1 MFTLVYSKRVSVR
14 NNLLH
19 SVHILYIRI
28 TLIEYIC
35 SVKFGAYFFNY
46 RFQQKKKSIFNKLC
60 IYLYIFLKYAS
71 DTAHIVRLAA
81 LLGSLAHKLQQQKM
95 AISTRPKS
103 TAILFVDASR
113 FQRHCI
119 LSQLCLS
126 HDNLVISGYYTRK
139 LSICLTNMHSLAT
152 LNCDCLNVHC
162 KCSQGIYG
170 VPVGL

>member
-1 MFTLVYSKRVSVR
+1 MDRA
-14 NNLLH
+14 
-19 SVHILYIRI
+19 
-28 TLIEYIC
+28 IEYIF
-35 SVKFGAYFFNY
+35 SVEFGEYFFNY
-46 RFQQKKKSIFNKLC
+46 HFQQIKRLSIFNKSF

-71 DTAHIVRLAA
+71 DLFVSLKNTAHIVRLAA

-152 LNCDCLNVHC
+152 LNSDCLNVNV
-162 KCSQGIYG
+162 SS
-170 VPVGL
+170 VVEF